1 MLDLD
6 ANSDVHVISVHDEEE
21 PIHFSV
27 PSVVPSRYDIPGVNA
42 PVEAFKAC
50 KFALP
55 GLNQPFQYA
64 IRRTKN
70 NVPYVLIKIVAAKTF
85 IYGTEAQKMDEHGQK
100 LSPDVMRVPIPVEL
114 ERIANEIERAHGK
127 MGIMAI
133 KGEVTEAHLQECK
146 RRSIAF
152 MRESVAETNRW
163 EKKNPANITSQA
175 RRRAWTLHKMGL
187 LNPLPGW
194 AEINP
199 DAKSGDNNGM
209 FNCVNCGKMVRA
221 KTIKCDC
228 GAVYDWK
235 AAVDNGLVKPV
246 DVPPSKR
253 KEAGLADE
261 MGVPERATP
270 LMAPISD
277 APPLSDEEI
286 EILKGQNDAANA
298 SEYWGASSKG
308 LGPQGFE
315 EPETLTETSTEELV
329 EQSRRDG
336 NAPVVEP

>member
-6 ANSDVHVISVHDEEE
+6 ATTDVHVISVHDEEE

-27 PSVVPSRYDIPGVNA
+27 PSVVPSRYDIPGINA
-42 PVEAFKAC
+42 PSDAFKAC
-50 KFALP
+50 RFALP

-85 IYGTEAQKMDEHGQK
+85 IYGTEAQKIDEYGQK

-127 MGIMAI
+127 MGIMAV
-133 KGEVTEAHLQECK
+133 KGEVTEVHLQECK

-163 EKKNPANITSQA
+163 EKKNPANITPQA

-187 LNPLPGW
+187 LNPLPEW

-199 DAKSGDNNGM
+199 DAKSGENNGL
-209 FNCVNCGKMVRA
+209 FNCDNCGLMLRA
-221 KTIKCDC
+221 KTTKCAC
-228 GAVYDWK
+228 GRVYDWRR
-235 AAVDNGLVKPV
+235 AVEDGLVKPT
-246 DVPPSKR
+246 DVPPNR
-253 KEAGLADE
+253 RREAGLEDYFTPPVASN
-261 MGVPERATP
+261 VPLAT
-270 LMAPISD
+270 AND
-277 APPLSDEEI
+277 DPPALSEEEL
-286 EILKGQNDAANA
+286 EILTAPKIIEEESEETIVDEVSQAHLDAA
-298 SEYWGASSKG
+298 
-308 LGPQGFE
+308 
-315 EPETLTETSTEELV
+315 
-329 EQSRRDG
+329 
-336 NAPVVEP
+336 APVVDD